1 MAKRPTD
8 VWRESIA
15 EEAAAVAAGTLDPEC
30 AYSAGFFPE
39 SLLTTTD
46 DVLAAF
52 EADVAALDGSPSD
65 DDVLGAVERVVLEL
79 NRVNEAHDE
88 AAYET
93 DERELLCAYIDAS
106 LVAAGIDVAALAER
120 QGLGRH
126 EITDRWREW

>member
-1 MAKRPTD
+1 MPKRPTD
-8 VWRESIA
+8 VWREHVA

-30 AYSAGFFPE
+30 AYSTELFPV
-39 SLLTTTD
+39 SLLTVTD

-52 EADVAALDGSPSD
+52 EADVAALGGSPAD
-65 DDVLGAVERVVLEL
+65 DDVLGVVERVVLEL
-79 NRVNEAHDE
+79 NRVNEAHDG

-93 DERELLCAYIDAS
+93 DERELLCAYIDDT
-106 LVAAGIDVAALAER
+106 LVAAGVDVEALTER